1 MRKKMTQKMKSCVAF
16 LMAMAVVVTSV
27 LMDYTPAKAAETG
40 FVQNAVITADK
51 SMDYVWAGS
60 EITLSVLTV
69 ENTEVTWTCDTR
81 EGISTQVLD
90 DTKATNGVSKNFK
103 VTVAEGVSDEITV
116 KAATSNDSRTA
127 VLKIVD
133 GIAQIQGERDT
144 DFEKQY
150 TKTSIQVK
158 TVVPVADFNSVVW
171 SSSDEN
177 VTVTPED
184 SKNDTTTYVG
194 SVVKYATVTFGESK
208 PANGEVVISASVNG
222 KKREQ
227 NIKVFKSAS
236 NVKDIVAIASTNGEN
251 ITKYPHMSTDSIYVD
266 VDEGVDISG
275 VVEGTLVNPEKAV
288 GTAISADDVD
298 DAVLVSSNDK
308 DNCFGAGIYSMKK
321 LSDTSYSFVMKVYGY
336 KATTAGTLSI
346 ITESGQASKPYKMV
360 VLAEAFELGICKEEA
375 PGKTNVK
382 SFEGLYEKEY
392 AKDEKGQV
400 NRAQYTYKSNVEGNV
415 AYGVVDDGKE
425 RGMSL
430 VEGESVQLNPLFLS
444 RFRYDELKNN
454 WDYVCDSTDEA
465 YWESSDANVASV
477 TQDGLVKAVREGN
490 ITITL
495 RAKSTLTSSR
505 SAKSVSYDIYVQ
517 KLNLADDIQILRD
530 EQVVGNQTLYTSSGT
545 VKYSAKLLDS
555 ESTTANENIVW
566 ASSDEKV
573 FTVDGN
579 GNVTPVGAGK
589 ASLIATA
596 ASSGKQAMI
605 NITVIAAATKLTLN
619 TSNFVGINGHIY
631 KLTAT
636 PNEGAD
642 VNEKYTWTTT
652 DVKKVALLDPND
664 AINLN
669 DLDQSKLL
677 STFKGNTCYVYIAG
691 EGGLGKVSVNG
702 EYLSTATASATITL
716 SKAYHATTAYITYGE
731 ENVSAQ
737 GELSLAKGKSYTLNA
752 NLFSDSGLTSNDDF
766 YWTVEQEGNVVSYDK
781 EKLENEGSLTLT
793 PITKGDV
800 TVKLTSR
807 QSKKVATV
815 LVHILVPATAIE
827 MEETQYA
834 YTVISK
840 GATHKLGVKVVPQD
854 TTDKVIY
861 ESSNPNLVSVNENG
875 EITGLTP
882 SDEMVTIT
890 AKINDEL
897 KATCLVKVAIGLES
911 MTLYDDNNNAIENN
925 KDVYVYTGETNT
937 VKFNVTN
944 NANEKVEWT
953 SSNDA
958 VASLNPS
965 IDTHS
970 CVINGNKAGTAKLTA
985 KATASNQTTTIN
997 VNVVNRI
1004 TSFESISVPKTVAFG
1019 SSNQFLRVQLQAN
1032 ADAVVFTVADP
1043 TILSLVPSRNGNVAI
1058 ATITA
1063 LKAGKTK
1070 VVISSAD
1077 GRYSEER
1084 EIEVVGSNLG
1094 LVSMDETTVEYD
1106 GKVHKPTITVKTNN
1120 GEALVEGKDY
1130 NITYP
1135 SDMKNCGI
1143 KQIVIKGIGN
1153 YTGER
1158 TLSYRIT
1165 SRDMTKA
1172 SVKLAATSLTYTGSA
1187 LTPAVTVTDLGKTLV
1202 KDKDY
1207 TVTYLSNINVGTA
1220 TVTIRAMGT
1229 NYTGNKTFSFA
1240 IKPASITKVKFAK
1253 IPDLTYNGNAQN
1265 PSLTATF
1272 GKVSVYANSSY
1283 KVTCSSNKNPGKMKI
1298 TIKGI
1303 NNFTGSKT
1311 IYCYIKP
1318 AMVNNFYVDNSK
1330 SKTMKMTWQEDK
1342 TVTGYEI
1349 YYSTKDSFAKKYR
1362 KSISITKNRTISKT
1376 VKKLKTGKTYYVK
1389 VRSYKKVGT
1398 KKVYS
1403 DWSNVSTVIIQ

>member
-1 MRKKMTQKMKSCVAF
+1 MKQKLKSIVAC
-16 LMAMAVVVTSV
+16 LLSLAMVITSILV
-27 LMDYTPAKAAETG
+27 DYTPAKAAETG

-51 SMDYVWAGS
+51 SMEYVWAGS

-69 ENTEVTWTCDTR
+69 ENTEVTWSCDTR
-81 EGISTQVLD
+81 DGISTTVLD
-90 DTKATNGVSKNFK
+90 DTKAANGVSKNFK
-103 VTVAEGVSDEITV
+103 ITVAEGINDEITV

-133 GIAQIQGERDT
+133 GIAPIQGERDT
-144 DFEKQY
+144 DFDKQY

-171 SSSDEN
+171 NSTDEN

-184 SKNDTTTYVG
+184 NKTDTTTYNG
-194 SVVKYATVTFGESK
+194 SAVKYATVTFKDNK

-222 KKREQ
+222 KTKEQ
-227 NIKVFKSAS
+227 KIKVFKSAS
-236 NVKDIVAIASTNGEN
+236 NVKDIVATASTNGEN
-251 ITKYPHMSTDSIYVD
+251 ITKYPHMSSDTIYVD
-266 VDEGVDISG
+266 VDECVEISG

-288 GTAISADDVD
+288 GEALSATDLDDL
-298 DAVLVSSNDK
+298 VLVSSTDR
-308 DNCFGAGIYSMKK
+308 DDCFGAGIYSAKK
-321 LSDTSYSFVMKVYGY
+321 ISDTSYSFVMKIYGH
-336 KATTAGTLSI
+336 KATTTGTLSI
-346 ITESGQASKPYKMV
+346 ITESGQASKPYKVV
-360 VLAEAFELGICKEEA
+360 VLAEAFELGICKEEV
-375 PGKTNVK
+375 PGKTSVK
-382 SFEGLYEKEY
+382 TFEGLYKKEY
-392 AKDEKGQV
+392 AKTENNQEDKS
-400 NRAQYTYKSNVEGNV
+400 QYTCVDNIEGNI
-415 AYGVVDDGKE
+415 ANGVVYDNW
-425 RGMSL
+425 GMSL
-430 VEGESVQLNPLFLS
+430 VEGESVQLKPLFLS
-444 RFRYDELKNN
+444 RFTYNAEKKN
-454 WDYVCDSTDEA
+454 WEYVCDSTDEA
-465 YWESSDANVASV
+465 YWESSDANVATV

-490 ITITL
+490 VTITL

-505 SAKSVSYDIYVQ
+505 TAKKVSYDIYVQ

-530 EQVVGNQTLYTSSGT
+530 GQVAGNQTLYTSTGT
-545 VKYSAKLLDS
+545 VTYSAKLLDS

-589 ASLIATA
+589 ATLIATA
-596 ASSGKQAMI
+596 ASSGKQAML

-619 TSNFVGINGHIY
+619 TSNFVGVNGHMY

-642 VNEKYTWTTT
+642 ANEKYTWTTT
-652 DVKKVALLDPND
+652 DVTKVALLDPND

-677 STFKGNTCYVYIAG
+677 STFKGNTCYVYITG
-691 EGGLGKVSVNG
+691 DSGLGKVSVNG

-716 SKAYHATTAYITYGE
+716 SKAVRATTAYITYGE

-737 GELSLAKGKSYTLNA
+737 GELSISKGKSYTLNA
-752 NLFSDSGLTSNDDF
+752 KLYGESGAESNDDF
-766 YWTVEQEGNVVSYDK
+766 YWTVEQEGDVVSYDK
-781 EKLENEGSLTLT
+781 EKLENAGSLTLT
-793 PITKGDV
+793 PLTKGDV
-800 TVKLTSR
+800 TVKVTSR
-807 QSKKVATV
+807 QSGKVAAVT
-815 LVHILVPATAIE
+815 LHILVPATSIE

-834 YTVISK
+834 YTVITK
-840 GATHKLGVKVVPQD
+840 GTTHKLGVKVVPQD
-854 TTDKVIY
+854 TTDKIVY

-875 EITGLTP
+875 EITGITP

-890 AKINDEL
+890 AKISEEL

-925 KDVYVYTGETNT
+925 KDVYVYVGETNT

-958 VASLNPS
+958 IASLKPS

-970 CVINGNKAGTAKLTA
+970 CVINGNKAGTTKLTA

-1004 TSFESISVPKTVAFG
+1004 TSFESITVPQKVTYG
-1019 SSNQFLRVQLQAN
+1019 TSNQSITVQLQAN

-1043 TILSLVPSRNGNVAI
+1043 SILSLVPSRNGNRAV

-1070 VVISSAD
+1070 VTISSAD

-1084 EIEVVGSNLG
+1084 EIEVVGTNLG
-1094 LVSMDETTVEYD
+1094 SVSMEETTIEYD
-1106 GKVHKPTITVKTNN
+1106 GKAHKPAITVKASN
-1120 GEALVEGKDY
+1120 GDALVESKDY
-1130 NITYP
+1130 TITYP
-1135 SDMKNCGI
+1135 SDMTTCGM

-1153 YTGER
+1153 YTGEKY
-1158 TLSYRIT
+1158 LSYRIT
-1165 SRDMTKA
+1165 TRDFTKA
-1172 SVKLAATSLTYTGSA
+1172 TVKLAATSLTYTGSA
-1187 LTPAVTVTDLGKTLV
+1187 LTPSVKVTDLGKTLV

-1207 TVTYLSNINVGTA
+1207 TVSYFSNTNAGTA
-1220 TVTIRAMGT
+1220 TVTIRAMGG
-1229 NYTGNKTFSFA
+1229 NYNGTKTATFT

-1253 IPDLTYNGNAQN
+1253 VADLAYNGTAQS
-1265 PSLTATF
+1265 PSLSGTF
-1272 GKVSVYANSSY
+1272 GKTNVYANSSY
-1283 KVTCSSNKNPGKMKI
+1283 TVKYSANKNPGKMKI

-1311 IYCYIKP
+1311 MYCYIKP
-1318 AMVNNFYVDNSK
+1318 ARVNSFAVTLPK
-1330 SKTMKMTWQEDK
+1330 AKTIKMTWQKDK
-1342 TVTGYEI
+1342 TATGYEI
-1349 YYSTKDSFAKKYR
+1349 YYSTKDTFAKKYR
-1362 KSISITKNRTISKT
+1362 KTITITKNKTITKT
-1376 VKKLKTGKTYYVK
+1376 VKNLKTGKTYYVK
-1389 VRSYKKVGT
+1389 VRSYKKVGS

-1403 DWSNVSTVIIQ
+1403 DWSNVSTVTIQ